1 MGTLATLKENLV
13 GRPMATP
20 QQLVRRHPELADLR
34 LRRGGFPLRVG
45 GWALGR
51 PTVAAITLWRT
62 VFVADRVPLDADLL
76 LHELRHVHQF
86 QASPAFPLEYLWET
100 IRHGYH
106 RNRFEADARAFAAS
120 RLGGRHA
127 SDFTRGHG

>member
-1 MGTLATLKENLV
+1 MGTVATLIENLV
-13 GRPMATP
+13 GRAMPTP
-20 QQLVRRHPELADLR
+20 PQLVRRHPELAAIR

-51 PTVAAITLWRT
+51 PSVAAITLWRT

-86 QASPAFPLEYLWET
+86 QASATFPFQYIWET
-100 IRHGYH
+100 LRHGYH
-106 RNRFEADARAFAAS
+106 RNRFEADARAYAAAC
-120 RLGGRHA
+120 LAGRSA
-127 SDFTRGHG
+127 PDSTRGHG